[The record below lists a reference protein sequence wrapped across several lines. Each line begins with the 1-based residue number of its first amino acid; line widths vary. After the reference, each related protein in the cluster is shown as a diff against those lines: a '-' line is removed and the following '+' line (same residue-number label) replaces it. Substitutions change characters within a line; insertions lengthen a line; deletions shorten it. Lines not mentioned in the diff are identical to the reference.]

1 MTVLVTALTIIIICQ
16 FIVIVFLM
24 TGRDEG
30 TGKLSRSRYTA
41 AARARSIGQ
50 ELQGYNESQKNLLSR
65 ANAFQE
71 NHLLSRANAFQENL
85 LLSRANIEASNASL
99 ELFEGVAV
107 TTFLGGPKV
116 RIQNKN
122 MLMTSS
128 YRILNTLC
136 CCSQPFAI

>member
-71 NHLLSRANAFQENL
+71 NHLLSRANAYIMNNSIDSTL
-85 LLSRANIEASNASL
+85 NIEASNASL

-116 RIQNKN
+116 RIRNKN
-122 MLMTSS
+122 MLITSS

-136 CCSQPFAI
+136 YC

>member
-16 FIVIVFLM
+16 FIVIIFLV

-41 AARARSIGQ
+41 ASRARSIGQ
-50 ELQGYNESQKNLLSR
+50 NLQGYNASQKNL
-65 ANAFQE
+65 
-71 NHLLSRANAFQENL
+71 LLSRANAFQENL
-85 LLSRANIEASNASL
+85 FLPSANGSRENLRLSRANAYNMYNSIESMPSLEASNTSL

-116 RIQNKN
+116 RIRNVD
-122 MLMTSS
+122 
-128 YRILNTLC
+128 
-136 CCSQPFAI
+136 CSLLLSQ